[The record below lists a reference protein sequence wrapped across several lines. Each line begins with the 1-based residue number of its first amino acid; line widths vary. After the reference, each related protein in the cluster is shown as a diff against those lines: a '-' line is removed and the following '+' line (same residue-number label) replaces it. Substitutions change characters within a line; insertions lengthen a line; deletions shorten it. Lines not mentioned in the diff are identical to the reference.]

1 MGNHFNRPGGNNG
14 NVAAAFGNFI
24 GPSVDT
30 DSYGLLHSFNVI
42 GGFSEVPEISD
53 RDAIPVYDNGI
64 GTHTGFTAGVDGY
77 STGRRRIGMLVYVME
92 TKKIY
97 QLLPKGY
104 FGNQGDGTF
113 ADFNNLTE
121 WDRARLLHPT
131 ATNIFNDVFIPPP
144 QGGPAYELV
153 PITDTADSCWVELQF
168 GGDNIYTSNLA
179 NTVAMV
185 ADVGGMAAGT
195 TVADLSNIKTYDQL
209 FDTILFPTSYP
220 TASQPNVQV
229 SCGVGL
235 TCINTVIPTINF
247 NTVVQTLGQITLNGA
262 NQGPYAGGVT
272 AASITGPD
280 GGSPHTLGVGPG
292 DTDIDNLQISNYTVT
307 EGLQTWTL
315 SADFAAGP
323 MPLDSTGAN
332 YPSLQYTG
340 GSDSAIT
347 SFVGAFPIQLGTA
360 GGNTSW
366 TERSLVSHDSNNIT
380 CSQAYDEVAGG
391 VRHRIA
397 IADAMIDSKTVG
409 FQQWNPVAS
418 AYADLDASEFTSSAQ
433 TFNDV
438 GGIVGNNVAY
448 TVYTKASAPGGGDPG
463 GTPIYRI
470 KFS

>member
-1 MGNHFNRPGGNNG
+1 MPTLPSGIN
-14 NVAAAFGNFI
+14 FGNFLT
-24 GPSVDT
+24 PTSN
-30 DSYGLLHSFNVI
+30 SYEGIIHSMYLK
-42 GGFSEVPEISD
+42 GGFQEVPTLAE
-53 RDAIPVYDNGI
+53 RNLIPVQTNDSNSVYN
-64 GTHTGFTAGVDGY
+64 GFTLSGDGGWT
-77 STGRRRIGMLVYVME
+77 SGRRKVGMLVYVLENQKLYSLIPVGYYGNGGNLGE
-92 TKKIY
+92 TEWLALSDAQKAVRIF
-97 QLLPKGY
+97 PT
-104 FGNQGDGTF
+104 GTF
-113 ADFNNLTE
+113 TEETANPGNGFTAVNKDAASEGIAADAN
-121 WDRARLLHPT
+121 
-131 ATNIFNDVFIPPP
+131 
-144 QGGPAYELV
+144 
-153 PITDTADSCWVELQF
+153 SCWVELQL

-179 NTVAMV
+179 NTVEMV

-235 TCINTVIPTINF
+235 TCINTVIPTITF

-262 NQGPYAGGVT
+262 NQGPYAGAVIG
-272 AASITGPD
+272 ASITGPD

-340 GSDSAIT
+340 GSDNAIT